1 MKTERIGASLGEDE
15 RDATLTFDLH
25 EAEKQTWTYPG
36 CPAHAELVS
45 ATFDDDGSEVPGDLL
60 TDIEDLE
67 REAMAQRGEREE
79 AARDA
84 ADEARSEERR
94 ERRLCRN

>member
-25 EAEKQTWTYPG
+25 GAEKQTWTYPG

-60 TDIEDLE
+60 ADTEDWE
-67 REAMAQRGEREE
+67 REAFAQRDDRDSAMAE
-79 AARDA
+79 DA
-84 ADEARSEERR
+84 ADKRREDRR
-94 ERRLCRN
+94 ERRLCRT